1 MACSVVCIS
10 RAMGAGGEDVG
21 RLVAER
27 LGFEYA
33 DDEVVARAA
42 AKAGLDAGVVA
53 DEEERKGLAS
63 RVLQAL
69 ARSGGAEGLAV
80 GGMPIHTT
88 DEPAPED
95 IRVLI
100 RETIEHT
107 AAAGKVVIVAHAASY
122 ALGEKPDVLRVL
134 VTASPATRAKRL
146 GESESL
152 DESASAKAVKD
163 SDAARRDYLKR
174 FYGVGDESPTH
185 YDLVL
190 NTDKLAVDQAAEL
203 ISVAAG

>member
-1 MACSVVCIS
+1 
-10 RAMGAGGEDVG
+10 MGAGGEDVG

-100 RETIEHT
+100 RETIEHM
-107 AAAGKVVIVAHAASY
+107 AAQGKVVIVAHAASY
-122 ALGEKPDVLRVL
+122 ALGERP
-134 VTASPATRAKRL
+134 TC
-146 GESESL
+146 
-152 DESASAKAVKD
+152 SASRSPPPRDARQ
-163 SDAARRDYLKR
+163 AARRVGKPR
-174 FYGVGDESPTH
+174 RVGVGEGREGLRRGAARLPQALLRRRRRVPTD
-185 YDLVL
+185 YDVVL

>member
-1 MACSVVCIS
+1 
-10 RAMGAGGEDVG
+10 
-21 RLVAER
+21 
-27 LGFEYA
+27 
-33 DDEVVARAA
+33 
-42 AKAGLDAGVVA
+42 
-53 DEEERKGLAS
+53 
-63 RVLQAL
+63 
-69 ARSGGAEGLAV
+69 
-80 GGMPIHTT
+80 MPIHTT

-100 RETIEHT
+100 RETIEHM

-174 FYGVGDESPTH
+174 FYGVADESPTH

>member
-1 MACSVVCIS
+1 MASSVVCIS

-33 DDEVVARAA
+33 DEEVVAQAA
-42 AKAGLDAGVVA
+42 AKAGVDAGVVA
-53 DEEERKGLAS
+53 DEEERKSLAT

-100 RETIEHT
+100 RETIEHM
-107 AAAGKVVIVAHAASY
+107 AAEGKVVIVAHAASY
-122 ALGEKPDVLRVL
+122 ALAQKPDVLRVL
-134 VTASPATRAKRL
+134 VTASPQTRAKRL
-146 GESESL
+146 GESEGL
-152 DESASAKAVKD
+152 DDSASAKLVKD
-163 SDAARRDYLKR
+163 SDGARRDYLKR
-174 FYGVGDESPTH
+174 FYGVGDESPTD

-190 NTDKLAVDQAAEL
+190 NTDKVSAEQAAEL
-203 ISVAAG
+203 VTVAAS

>member
-1 MACSVVCIS
+1 
-10 RAMGAGGEDVG
+10 
-21 RLVAER
+21 
-27 LGFEYA
+27 
-33 DDEVVARAA
+33 
-42 AKAGLDAGVVA
+42 
-53 DEEERKGLAS
+53 
-63 RVLQAL
+63 
-69 ARSGGAEGLAV
+69 
-80 GGMPIHTT
+80 MPIHTT

-100 RETIEHT
+100 RETIEHM

-122 ALGEKPDVLRVL
+122 ALGERPDVLRVL
-134 VTASPATRAKRL
+134 VTASPETRAKRL